1 MVEEDRDSQHVN
13 DMLTDTA
20 TTSKELIQSIALN
33 IPNATQLISVR
44 RKFLWD
50 DYVVCRKKSWFKT
63 NALLR
68 VHSLVKR
75 QWMVAGLAENSLQ
88 VNMTIVNITKKNM

>member
-1 MVEEDRDSQHVN
+1 MAEEDRDSQHVN

-44 RKFLWD
+44 REFL
-50 DYVVCRKKSWFKT
+50 
-63 NALLR
+63 
-68 VHSLVKR
+68 
-75 QWMVAGLAENSLQ
+75 
-88 VNMTIVNITKKNM
+88 